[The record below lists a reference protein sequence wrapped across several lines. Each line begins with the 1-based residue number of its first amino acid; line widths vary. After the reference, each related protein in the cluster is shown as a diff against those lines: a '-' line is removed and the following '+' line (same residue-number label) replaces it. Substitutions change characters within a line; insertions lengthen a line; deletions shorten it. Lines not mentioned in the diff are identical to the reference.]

1 MKKIQSNLHYFEISK
16 NNQEKLLDDFYV
28 FDEKHPDLNKYIENT
43 KEIKNILITIRTL
56 RSRKEK
62 SIMIDKYFLELSKII
77 GKYSNCSEFACF
89 VNACDNIVGEAKN
102 EISLL
107 KKITERYFAKR
118 TLNEMV
124 PEEWV
129 QAILDSNSSRKK
141 GKCGENKL
149 IGILKKRG
157 FKEVFNWDDFFK
169 TDYCAVKFSK
179 KFSLKNVRENLEVK
193 IKTKKQNKTLD
204 LIIKAKDKIMVCEA
218 KHLNTSGGE
227 QDKQISELIEILG
240 LSEKNGVSYI
250 SFLDGNYSN
259 VLLGDKGSG
268 DNKITKQREE
278 IKKFLKNNPNNYWV
292 NTAGFEILI
301 SDYHDAGMIKL

>member
-28 FDEKHPDLNKYIENT
+28 FDDRHPDLNKYIKNT

-56 RSRKEK
+56 QSKKEK
-62 SIMIDKYFLELSKII
+62 PEMIDRYFLELSKII

-89 VNACDNIVGEAKN
+89 VNACDNIIDEAKN
-102 EISLL
+102 EIKLL

-118 TLNEMV
+118 VLNEVV

-129 QAILDSNSSRKK
+129 QAILDTNSSRKK

-149 IGILKKRG
+149 IYILKRKG
-157 FKEVFNWDDFFK
+157 FEEVFDWDDFFK
-169 TDYCAVKFSK
+169 TDYCVVKFSK
-179 KFSLKNVRENLEVK
+179 KFSLKNVRENLGVK

-204 LIIKAKDKIMVCEA
+204 LIIKAKDKILLCEA
-218 KHLNTSGGE
+218 KHLNTSGGG
-227 QDKQISELIEILG
+227 QDKQISELIEILN

-250 SFLDGNYSN
+250 SFLDGKYSN
-259 VLLGDKGSG
+259 ILLGSNGRG
-268 DNKITKQREE
+268 NKITTQRKE
-278 IKKFLKNNPNNYWV
+278 IKKFLKKKPNNYWV
-292 NTAGFEILI
+292 NTAGFTHLV
-301 SDYHDAGMIKL
+301 SDLK